1 MLNIFR
7 RSLATGIVTT
17 RYPDGADPMPAGA
30 RGTPEL
36 LPDRCRGH
44 AACAAV
50 CPSGAIAVTP
60 TPPPQDSVPPRDAAR
75 TWQIDYGRCLFC
87 GLCAEACPEQA
98 IAITGRYELAARR
111 REDLVVR
118 VSLGGGS
125 AASPVGSAAVTP
137 PSPPASVGGASASSG
152 TTDLRATPDAAGSPH
167 DDSLAERLERTI
179 RRAFRRSLHVRH
191 LDAGSDNATDWELT
205 TLLGPVYDV
214 QRLGIDFVASPRH
227 ADVLAVTGPVTR
239 ALELAVRRT
248 YEATPDPKLV
258 LAIGSAAC
266 GGDIVPGG
274 YATAGGVDRVIPV
287 DIFIPGDPPRP
298 QAIIYGFLL
307 ALGRR

>member
-1 MLNIFR
+1 
-7 RSLATGIVTT
+7 V
-17 RYPDGADPMPAGA
+17 
-30 RGTPEL
+30 
-36 LPDRCRGH
+36 
-44 AACAAV
+44 
-50 CPSGAIAVTP
+50 
-60 TPPPQDSVPPRDAAR
+60 
-75 TWQIDYGRCLFC
+75 
-87 GLCAEACPEQA
+87 
-98 IAITGRYELAARR
+98 
-111 REDLVVR
+111 
-118 VSLGGGS
+118 
-125 AASPVGSAAVTP
+125 
-137 PSPPASVGGASASSG
+137 
-152 TTDLRATPDAAGSPH
+152 
-167 DDSLAERLERTI
+167 
-179 RRAFRRSLHVRH
+179 
-191 LDAGSDNATDWELT
+191 DAGSDNATDWELT

-266 GGDIVPGG
+266 GGDVVPGS

-287 DIFIPGDPPRP
+287 DVYVPGDPPRP